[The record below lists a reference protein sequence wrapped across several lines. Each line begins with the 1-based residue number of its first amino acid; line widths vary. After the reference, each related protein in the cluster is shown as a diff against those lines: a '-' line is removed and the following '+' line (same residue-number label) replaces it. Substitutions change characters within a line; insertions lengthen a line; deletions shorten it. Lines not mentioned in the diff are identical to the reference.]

1 MSQLESPNN
10 CQERQVLLSHF
21 PPSKLLAGLW
31 LLCGVFVYHIQNVA
45 IMMQMNQ
52 LGFLCE

>member
-45 IMMQMNQ
+45 IMMQMMR
-52 LGFLCE
+52 L